1 MKPFD
6 LFSKN
11 FDSSDSSFAD
21 LIHMFVSF
29 VSYYN
34 WIDEFI
40 RYQFLAENKK
50 RQFDNE

>member
-11 FDSSDSSFAD
+11 FGSTDSSFAD

-34 WIDEFI
+34 RIDEFT
-40 RYQFLAENKK
+40 RYQFLAEN
-50 RQFDNE
+50 